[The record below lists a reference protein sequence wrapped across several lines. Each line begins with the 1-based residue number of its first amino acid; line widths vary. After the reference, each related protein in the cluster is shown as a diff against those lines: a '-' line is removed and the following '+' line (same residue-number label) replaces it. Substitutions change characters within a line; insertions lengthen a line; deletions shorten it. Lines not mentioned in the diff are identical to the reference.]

1 LNKILRYNNFEKIKK
16 FINKI
21 KVTILEFIKKNII
34 YYGEKENMS
43 LILGMDMLV
52 FIAWIGTILA
62 TILCVIYGI
71 YYQFFKKT
79 IKEKPLKVKDEKS
92 QIEEVE

>member
-1 LNKILRYNNFEKIKK
+1 
-16 FINKI
+16 
-21 KVTILEFIKKNII
+21 
-34 YYGEKENMS
+34 MS

-62 TILCVIYGI
+62 ALLCVIYGI

-79 IKEKPLKVKDEKS
+79 IEEKSLEVKDKQS
-92 QIEEVE
+92 QNEEVD